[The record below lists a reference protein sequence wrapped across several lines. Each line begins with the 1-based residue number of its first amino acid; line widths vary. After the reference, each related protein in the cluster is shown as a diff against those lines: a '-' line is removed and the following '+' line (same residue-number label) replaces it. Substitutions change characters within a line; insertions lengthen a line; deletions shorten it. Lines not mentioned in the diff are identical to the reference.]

1 MSASG
6 PPQREH
12 ASRSITSTREV
23 PSQAVYLLDADP
35 DLADVLDAEDRAAAR
50 GYAVTKVRSIAEGQW
65 RADTE
70 YEGEHDVVALLVLG
84 GLLTRE
90 LRLGTRTA
98 TELLGT
104 GDLLRPWQDDEGRPG
119 VRARWCVHEELRLAV
134 LDRRVMLIAARWPA
148 LADAL
153 FARAF
158 RRVRALAFSL
168 AMSQL
173 QGIDRRLLVLF
184 WEAANRWG
192 RVTPE
197 GVRVRLPLTH
207 HTLADLVGS
216 RRPSVSLAL
225 GALADREEVI
235 KLGDEWLLRGQP
247 LVIDPSTDRARPIVR
262 APQR

>member
-1 MSASG
+1 
-6 PPQREH
+6 
-12 ASRSITSTREV
+12 V
-23 PSQAVYLLDADP
+23 PSQLVYLLDADP
-35 DLADVLDAEDRAAAR
+35 DLADVLDPGDREPAR
-50 GYAVTKVRSIAEGQW
+50 RFAVTRVRSIPAGPW
-65 RADTE
+65 RDATSHD
-70 YEGEHDVVALLVLG
+70 GEDDVVGLLVLD

-119 VRARWCVHEELRLAV
+119 MHVGWRVHEELQLAV
-134 LDRRVMLIAARWPA
+134 LDRRLMLVAARWPS

-153 FARAF
+153 FHRAF
-158 RRVRALAFSL
+158 RRSRALAFSL

-184 WEAANRWG
+184 WDAANRWG

-207 HTLADLVGS
+207 QTLADLVGS

-225 GALADREEVI
+225 GELTTRGDVVR
-235 KLGDEWLLRGQP
+235 LGDEWLLRGEP
-247 LVIDPSTDRARPIVR
+247 PAIDASANGGRPNVR
-262 APQR
+262 ATQA